1 MCRRTLYALAFLICS
16 VYADPRIIW
25 LYNYDSGSTQN
36 IVPVENGAKLH
47 VASNDNVTLLQN
59 IKIDAGLGAVSL
71 DQVRSIADFKV
82 SSNQLIITSTLDP
95 PTSAT
100 LTGFIYVTT
109 AAQAN
114 DNTFSVTTVDD
125 LKTLSITS
133 GKSTSVVLN
142 TQFTT
147 THIRPF
153 NAPDKTTYVT
163 NVQQFGSTSL
173 NFHYGYP
180 NDTVITTNQFFENP
194 QYIDNYDDNGEVANK
209 TRVFFAHVE
218 PIQVNLP
225 YWYITADGPFNIYL
239 DNIYSEIN
247 LLLGS
252 LFN

>member
-1 MCRRTLYALAFLICS
+1 MVLSIFHR
-16 VYADPRIIW
+16 
-25 LYNYDSGSTQN
+25 
-36 IVPVENGAKLH
+36 
-47 VASNDNVTLLQN
+47 
-59 IKIDAGLGAVSL
+59 L

-114 DNTFSVTTVDD
+114 GSFEPIFQGKNWSKNKIFKNLNFYSKTPISDNTFSVTTVDD

-163 NVQQFGSTSL
+163 NVQQFGVS
-173 NFHYGYP
+173 
-180 NDTVITTNQFFENP
+180 
-194 QYIDNYDDNGEVANK
+194 
-209 TRVFFAHVE
+209 
-218 PIQVNLP
+218 
-225 YWYITADGPFNIYL
+225 
-239 DNIYSEIN
+239 
-247 LLLGS
+247 
-252 LFN
+252 

>member
-163 NVQQFGSTSL
+163 NVQQFG
-173 NFHYGYP
+173 
-180 NDTVITTNQFFENP
+180 
-194 QYIDNYDDNGEVANK
+194 
-209 TRVFFAHVE
+209 
-218 PIQVNLP
+218 
-225 YWYITADGPFNIYL
+225 
-239 DNIYSEIN
+239 
-247 LLLGS
+247 
-252 LFN
+252 